1 MATFNV
7 QTPHAKSITLPNGE
21 VSLTFRPDFGARM
34 SGNFS
39 STQVF
44 VDNEVLRYSQPLIPF
59 RTGTLVR
66 SGKVGT
72 VLGSGLVQYIV
83 PYAASQYYKTATSR
97 TYDANR
103 GGKWF
108 ERMKTAHKKDIL
120 SGAKK
125 IMRQGGTSRK
135 G

>member
-7 QTPHAKSITLPNGE
+7 QTPHAKKIVMPNGMVTFE
-21 VSLTFRPDFGARM
+21 FRPDFGARM
-34 SGNFS
+34 GGKFDNA
-39 STQVF
+39 QKF

-72 VLGSGLVQYIV
+72 VLGSGLVQYTA
-83 PYAASQYYKTATSR
+83 PYARFQYYKTGTSR
-97 TYDANR
+97 TYDSRR
-103 GGKWF
+103 GAKWF

-125 IMRQGGTSRK
+125 IMRERG
-135 G
+135 

>member
-7 QTPHAKSITLPNGE
+7 QTPHTKKIVLPNGNVTLE
-21 VSLTFRPDFGARM
+21 FRPDFGARM
-34 SGNFS
+34 SGKFDNA
-39 STQVF
+39 QAF

-72 VLGSGLVQYIV
+72 VLGSGTVRYTI
-83 PYAASQYYKTATSR
+83 PYARRQYYQTAQSR
-97 TYDANR
+97 SYDSRR

-108 ERMKTAHKKDIL
+108 ERMKIAHKKDIL
-120 SGAKK
+120 AGAKK
-125 IMRQGGTSRK
+125 IMKEK

>member
-7 QTPHAKSITLPNGE
+7 QTPHTKKITLPNGTAAIE
-21 VSLTFRPDFGARM
+21 FRSDFGARM
-34 SGNFS
+34 SGKFDNA
-39 STQVF
+39 QIF

-59 RTGTLVR
+59 RTGMLVR

-83 PYAASQYYKTATSR
+83 PYARFQYYKTGESR
-97 TYDANR
+97 SYDSRR
-103 GGKWF
+103 GAKWF

-125 IMRQGGTSRK
+125 FMRERS
-135 G
+135 

>member
-7 QTPHAKSITLPNGE
+7 QTPHAKRIMLPNGE
-21 VSLTFRPDFGARM
+21 ALLTFRQDFGARM
-34 SGNFS
+34 SDSFS
-39 STQVF
+39 NVQSF

-72 VLGSGLVQYIV
+72 VLGSGLVQYTV
-83 PYAASQYYKTATSR
+83 PYARFQYYRTAQTRS
-97 TYDANR
+97 YDTNR

-120 SGAKK
+120 SGARKL
-125 IMRQGGTSRK
+125 MRQRGGR
-135 G
+135 

>member
-7 QTPHAKSITLPNGE
+7 QTPHTKKITLPNGTAAIE
-21 VSLTFRPDFGARM
+21 FRPDFGARM
-34 SGNFS
+34 SGKFDNA
-39 STQVF
+39 QIF

-72 VLGSGLVQYIV
+72 VLGSGLVQYIA
-83 PYAASQYYKTATSR
+83 PYARFQYYKTSESR
-97 TYDANR
+97 SYDSRR
-103 GGKWF
+103 GAKWF

-125 IMRQGGTSRK
+125 IMRERG
-135 G
+135 

>member
-1 MATFNV
+1 MATFDV
-7 QTPHAKSITLPNGE
+7 QTPHTKKIVLPNGTVTLE
-21 VSLTFRPDFGARM
+21 FRPDFGAKM
-34 SGNFS
+34 SGKFNDA
-39 STQVF
+39 QIF

-83 PYAASQYYKTATSR
+83 PYAQFQYYKTGESR
-97 TYDANR
+97 SYDSRR

-108 ERMKTAHKKDIL
+108 ERMKTAHRSDIL

-125 IMRQGGTSRK
+125 IMRRGEGNF

>member
-7 QTPHAKSITLPNGE
+7 KTPHAKKIVLPNGMVTIE
-21 VSLTFRPDFGARM
+21 FRPDFGARM
-34 SGNFS
+34 SGKFDNA
-39 STQVF
+39 QVF

-83 PYAASQYYKTATSR
+83 PYARFQYYKTGETRSYDSR
-97 TYDANR
+97 R
-103 GGKWF
+103 GAKWF

-125 IMRQGGTSRK
+125 IMRERG
-135 G
+135 

>member
-7 QTPHAKSITLPNGE
+7 KTPHVKKFVLPNGE
-21 VSLTFRPDFGARM
+21 ATLTFRADFGAKM
-34 SGNFS
+34 SGKFS
-39 STQVF
+39 GTQAF

-59 RTGTLVR
+59 WSGTLVR

-83 PYAASQYYKTATSR
+83 PYARFQYYRTAQSR
-97 TYDANR
+97 EYDAHR
-103 GGKWF
+103 GGLWF
-108 ERMKTAHKKDIL
+108 ERMKTAHGKDIL

-125 IMRQGGTSRK
+125 IIRQGGRK
-135 G
+135 

>member
-7 QTPHAKSITLPNGE
+7 QTPHAKTVRLPNGE
-21 VSLTFRPDFGARM
+21 ASLSFRPDFGARM
-34 SGNFS
+34 SGSFS
-39 STQVF
+39 SAQAF

-72 VLGSGLVQYIV
+72 VLGSGLVQYTV
-83 PYAASQYYKTATSR
+83 PYAASQYYKTAPSR
-97 TYDANR
+97 SYDAKR

-108 ERMKTAHKKDIL
+108 ERMKAAHKKDIL

-125 IMRQGGTSRK
+125 FMRQGGSR